1 MCVCLHT
8 CVYMNTDV
16 SKYVSSYTYNVC
28 GCRHGCF
35 CLRACVLCVGILMH
49 TCVRACFEGIY
60 TCEFLF
66 LNSSE
71 RLCARLFMCACECG
85 YTCVSVCSCARVN
98 IPTYASVRARV
109 CVTLCSC
116 ESDHC

>member
-1 MCVCLHT
+1 MYVG
-8 CVYMNTDV
+8 VDTDV
-16 SKYVSSYTYNVC
+16 SA
-28 GCRHGCF
+28 F
-35 CLRACVLCVGILMH
+35 
-49 TCVRACFEGIY
+49 VRAFYVLVYSCIHVSVRAFEGIY